1 MKTHSVDVMIVGAGP
16 VGLMCG
22 YLAKLCG
29 LKVFIA
35 DQSEGPVTKGR
46 ADALNARTLQYFEIV
61 NLFEDIYPLGKVC
74 NTSSVWKNGDFVT
87 RRSSWWTE
95 LKGCFHK
102 HFLMIGQSHV
112 ERLLIKKNEEAG
124 LHVNRKTR
132 IEDLYV
138 FQDGCETTLSSGD
151 IIHSKFVIAAD
162 GAHSSIRK
170 KMGIRFDVERPEI
183 IWAVI
188 DGVIY
193 TDFPK
198 VPEIIVFQN
207 ETSDVAWIPREGNLD
222 RFYVRMERNDF
233 SQEEVIEK
241 INRAIHPH
249 KLLFKEIDWFSQF
262 SVSEGVAEHFSAHE
276 RVFLAGDACHVH
288 SVNGGMGLNTGIA
301 DAFNLI
307 WKLNAVIKTQSDK
320 EILSTYEYE
329 RKPVA
334 KGVIASSGELVRST
348 KYSLTG
354 THAEDY
360 VEIVEKRSRYI
371 TGMGVRYGNEEDL
384 LVGQRVHDF
393 IIQQENKSTRLYSL
407 LDYKRHTWLVFDDF
421 EDLTDVPPEVQV
433 LRLSS
438 SPSENLPWVENSPYS
453 HQAIL
458 VRPDSFIESVY
469 TSTNSATDRSLIPHS
484 RRPSS

>member
-1 MKTHSVDVMIVGAGP
+1 MKTQNVDIMIVGAGP

-22 YLAKLCG
+22 YLAKICG
-29 LKVFIA
+29 LNVFIA
-35 DQSEGPVTKGR
+35 DQSDGPVPKGR

-74 NTSSVWKNGDFVT
+74 NTSSVWKNGEFLV

-124 LHVNRKTR
+124 LNVNRKTR
-132 IEDLYV
+132 IEDLNV

-162 GAHSSIRK
+162 GAHSTIRK
-170 KMGIRFDVERPEI
+170 KMGIQFNVDKPEI

-188 DGVIY
+188 DGVIS

-222 RFYVRMERNDF
+222 RFYIRMDRHDF

-241 INRAIHPH
+241 INRAIQPNR
-249 KLLFKEIDWFSQF
+249 LSFKEIDWFSQF

-288 SVNGGMGLNTGIA
+288 SVNGGMGLNTGLA

-307 WKLNAVIKTQSDK
+307 WKLSAVIKSQSDK
-320 EILSTYEYE
+320 EILATYENE
-329 RKPVA
+329 RKTVA
-334 KGVIASSGELVRST
+334 TNVVASSGELVRST
-348 KYSLTG
+348 KYSHTG

-360 VEIVEKRSRYI
+360 VKIVERRSGYI
-371 TGMGVRYGNEEDL
+371 TGMGVRYGEETL
-384 LVGQRVHDF
+384 AGERVHDF
-393 IIQQENKSTRLYSL
+393 KINEGATSTRLYSK
-407 LDYKRHTWLVFDDF
+407 LDYTNHTLIVFDDF
-421 EDLTDVPPEVQV
+421 ERQIDVPDHVRV

-438 SPSENLPWVENSPYS
+438 SRSESKPWVENSPYS
-453 HQAIL
+453 HQSIL
-458 VRPDSFIESVY
+458 VRPDSFISCAQIL
-469 TSTNSATDRSLIPHS
+469 N
-484 RRPSS
+484 